1 MFKTLSRAG
10 GLLLAAGA
18 LVARASGCGGNKGPR
33 LYPVK
38 GVVRINGE
46 PAKDVNVVFTP
57 VAPPAD
63 GATPLSPSAVT
74 GEDGSFRLMSFK
86 PGDGAPAGEY
96 RVTVIFPMDR
106 FNKHLSGID
115 RLKGKFANPKT
126 SGLTAK
132 VEPKRNDLPPFD
144 LKANVLPPQARID
157 PVKLRKKSRA

>member
-1 MFKTLSRAG
+1 MFKTFLRAG

-18 LVARASGCGGNKGPR
+18 LVALVSGCAGDGGPR

-57 VAPPAD
+57 VAAPEGD
-63 GATPLSPSAVT
+63 ATPLSPAAVT

-96 RVTVIFPMDR
+96 QVTIIYPMNR

-115 RLKGKFANPKT
+115 RLRGKFANPKT

-132 VEPKRNDLPPFD
+132 VEPTGNDLPPFD
-144 LKANVLPPQARID
+144 IKADVLPLQSEVD
-157 PVKLRKKSRA
+157 PVKLRKKARD